1 VKRLL
6 WFAALFLA
14 GLGVLLWFE
23 SRRTRG
29 GSSLASTPSTS
40 SSEFVAPQD
49 VPSGPSGNFET
60 DLFDDA
66 DPALRR
72 KRWNLK
78 FESLS
83 FDATGSAFRAA
94 RTRLLGYGDETTEP
108 IAELVAQSSRIPSTV
123 GARPGLY
130 ELGREVAL
138 RDVDARLQHAG
149 ELGSLRLRAAELEGN
164 LDEQEFRSAG
174 TSRIDGEGLAC
185 TGTGLHM
192 SLLHSRLSYASK
204 GRIELTAG
212 PQRVYVLTSVGML
225 EIEAAPKEAGGLL
238 TVRAHDGATLSA
250 PQSGTAGATATQL
263 EGEVL
268 TVIAVPRTD
277 GSLEIQQLFAEGGTR
292 VRGGDWSAE
301 GERTNVVLGP
311 DGALR
316 SLRIEGAPTARL
328 PLSDPRLGR
337 APTEAVW
344 SGQGPLEVSRLEPL
358 EISMRGPTRVEIAG
372 HTLKAEHEIRARMPG
387 PAGGSRILEASGSVA
402 MESNGWR
409 MEAPALRATVR
420 EPSAGQFELT
430 AVTEGTTQLQPIE
443 AVQPQHSMRADGGL
457 ELVASERQWKLTRAR
472 GARVHWEGPTTL
484 EAQATEILD
493 FDPAGPSFR
502 AEGSFL
508 LVSGTTTASGVRA
521 KVRGPEH
528 ATVEGTPEEPA
539 LLERPGERIS
549 ALFVERD
556 GDVLR
561 ARGQIDALS
570 TLDDA
575 RRAVQAD
582 ELELRRSEGV
592 DADGTRWR
600 GFDLESRG
608 SVRASLVD
616 ARGSADLVCSSL
628 VAQSLVR
635 LPADAHV
642 LGSVEQRST
651 SFEARGVVQSRFA
664 LGDEVWELSCGRV
677 TGAGTLSGP
686 PEALRDEASRGDA
699 LRDSRLDAYDGV
711 AFARL
716 GSAPLRG
723 RAEHL
728 ALVGSD
734 RALLEPRPGELVHAE
749 GLLSATEP
757 RAIKLQAALLSLE
770 GTRWRAVEPEL
781 WISAL
786 AADGA
791 FATQADSP
799 DLLLLRA
806 DELAYEPPLVEL
818 SGDAHVRGTS
828 TRGEPFEVRAGNLR
842 FELADSPDSMA
853 RRVRGLSAT
862 EGFSLGFGEALAAMG
877 DALEMRRGAGQ
888 LYMTGN
894 PVRLRWIG
902 VEFASP
908 WIEVDLFLRALRTG
922 KFSASPTRAKQE
934 RAP

>member
-23 SRRTRG
+23 NRRTRG
-29 GSSLASTPSTS
+29 GSGLGSTPSTGA
-40 SSEFVAPQD
+40 SEFVAPQD

-83 FDATGSAFRAA
+83 FDDAGSAFRAG
-94 RTRLLGYGDETTEP
+94 RTRLLGFGDETTEP

-123 GARPGLY
+123 GTRPGLY

-149 ELGSLRLRAAELEGN
+149 ALGSLRLRAAELEGK

-174 TSRIDGEGLAC
+174 TSRIDGDGLAC

-192 SLLHSRLSYASK
+192 SLLRSRLSFASK
-204 GRIELTAG
+204 GRIELTTG
-212 PQRVYVLTSVGML
+212 PQRVYVLTSVGAM

-250 PQSGTAGATATQL
+250 PQGGTAGGRATEL
-263 EGEVL
+263 EGALL
-268 TVIAVPRTD
+268 TVIAVPLAD

-292 VRGGDWSAE
+292 VRSGDWSAE

-311 DGALR
+311 DGTLR
-316 SLRIEGAPTARL
+316 SLRIEGVPTARL
-328 PLSDPRLGR
+328 PLSDPRIGR
-337 APTEAVW
+337 TPTEAIW

-358 EISMRGPTRVEIAG
+358 EIAMRGPTRVEIAG
-372 HTLKAEHEIRARMPG
+372 HTLEAEREIRARMPEL
-387 PAGGSRILEASGSVA
+387 AGGPRILDASGSVA
-402 MESNGWR
+402 LESNGWR
-409 MEAPALRATVR
+409 MEAPTLCATVR
-420 EPSAGQFELT
+420 EPLAGQFVLT
-430 AVTEGTTQLQPIE
+430 AATEGATQLHPLDASQPGRW
-443 AVQPQHSMRADGGL
+443 MRSEGGV
-457 ELVASERQWKLTRAR
+457 ELVASEQQWKLTRAR
-472 GARVHWEGPTTL
+472 GARVHWEGLTTL

-521 KVRGPEH
+521 KVRDAEH

-549 ALFVERD
+549 ALYVERD

-561 ARGQIDALS
+561 ARGAIDALS
-570 TLDDA
+570 TLDGA

-592 DADGTRWR
+592 DPDGTRWR
-600 GFDLESRG
+600 GFDLDSRG
-608 SVRASLVD
+608 SVRASLQD
-616 ARGSADLVCSSL
+616 ERGSADLVCSSL

-635 LPADAHV
+635 LPADAQA
-642 LGSVEQRST
+642 LGPVEQRST

-664 LGDEVWELSCGRV
+664 VADDVWELSCGRV

-686 PEALRDEASRGDA
+686 PDALRDPASREDA

-716 GSAPLRG
+716 GAAPLRG

-757 RAIKLQAALLSLE
+757 RAIKLQAALLALE

-791 FATQADSP
+791 FALQADSP
-799 DLLLLRA
+799 DLLWLRA
-806 DELAYEPPLVEL
+806 SELAYDPPLVEL

-828 TRGEPFEVRAGNLR
+828 TRGEPFAVRSGNLH
-842 FELADSPDSMA
+842 FELADAPDSLA
-853 RRVRGLSAT
+853 RRIRGLSAT
-862 EGFSLGFGEALAAMG
+862 DGFALSFGETLAATG
-877 DALEMRRGAGQ
+877 QDLELRRGAGQ
-888 LYMTGN
+888 LYMTGE

-908 WIEVDLFLRALRTG
+908 WIEIDLFLRALRTG
-922 KFSASPTRAKQE
+922 KFSASPTQAEQE